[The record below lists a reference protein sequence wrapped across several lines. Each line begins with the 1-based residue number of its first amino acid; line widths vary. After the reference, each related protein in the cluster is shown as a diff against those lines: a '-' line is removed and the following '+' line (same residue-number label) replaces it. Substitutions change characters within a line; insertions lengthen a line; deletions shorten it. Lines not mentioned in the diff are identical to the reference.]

1 MALRRSHGRFERAPK
16 GPFHESL
23 ENAAMQDETPAPR
36 APTSIFEISA
46 FDPEAR
52 SNPHP
57 RMKALREDGRVL
69 RDEAVKTWLLSHY
82 DDIRATVNDGTFVR
96 HPLNAE
102 EGSMSRML
110 LDPEDPDGTRTSIL
124 FMDDP
129 DHARNRRPLM
139 QAFYSRIKKMERE
152 IEDLI
157 DGVVD
162 AAPASG
168 RFDLM
173 EQIAVP
179 LPILVIAHILGVD
192 ESRLV
197 EFRAWSEGL
206 ILGLNPLRTP
216 EQTAWME
223 ESREKLDQYFTELME
238 ARRAAPR
245 DDLISDMVQ
254 AQAAGGDFS
263 DDELRINLQALLVGG
278 NLTTTDLIG
287 NGVWL
292 LLTHPE
298 QLAAFKADP
307 KLDAPAVEEVL
318 RYEAPVQ
325 ATSRIL
331 AEDREVAGC
340 PMKKSRPV
348 FMSLA
353 AANRDP
359 SKFERPEAFDI
370 TVKRR
375 SHVSFGGG
383 AHICI
388 GAPLARIEARRV
400 YRKLF
405 ERYPD
410 MKLAEQS
417 ISWRALPFFRGIE
430 KLEVEV

>member
-1 MALRRSHGRFERAPK
+1 MRD
-16 GPFHESL
+16 
-23 ENAAMQDETPAPR
+23 ENPTPG
-36 APTSIFEISA
+36 APTSILEISA

-52 SNPHP
+52 EDPHP
-57 RMKALREDGRVL
+57 RMRALREEGRVL
-69 RDEAVKTWLLSHY
+69 RDETVKAWLLSHY
-82 DDIRATVNDGTFVR
+82 DDIRTTVNDGTFVR
-96 HPLNAE
+96 HPSKAE
-102 EGSMSRML
+102 EGSITRML
-110 LDPEDPDGTRTSIL
+110 ADPDDPEGGRTSIL

-139 QAFYSRIKKMERE
+139 QAFYQRIKKMEAE
-152 IEDLI
+152 IVALI
-157 DGVVD
+157 DGVID
-162 AAPASG
+162 AAPDSG

-173 EQIAVP
+173 EHIAVP
-179 LPILVIAHILGVD
+179 VPILVIAHILGVD
-192 ESRLV
+192 ESRLG

-206 ILGLNPLRTP
+206 ILGLNPMRTP
-216 EQTAWME
+216 EQTAYME
-223 ESREKLDQYFTELME
+223 ASRDKLDRYFTELME
-238 ARRAAPR
+238 ARRKHPR
-245 DDLISDMVQ
+245 SDLISDMVQ
-254 AQAAGGDFS
+254 AQAAGGDFA
-263 DDELRINLQALLVGG
+263 DEELRINLQALLVGG

-292 LLTHPE
+292 FLTHPE
-298 QLAAFKADP
+298 QLEAFKADP
-307 KLDAPAVEEVL
+307 KLDVPAVEEVL

-331 AEDREVAGC
+331 SEDREVAGC
-340 PMKKSRPV
+340 PMHKSQPV

-359 SKFERPEAFDI
+359 KRFENPEAFDI

-405 ERYPD
+405 ERYPN
-410 MKLAEQS
+410 MTMPGQN
-417 ISWRALPFFRGIE
+417 IVWRNLPFFRGIE

>member
-1 MALRRSHGRFERAPK
+1 MRD
-16 GPFHESL
+16 
-23 ENAAMQDETPAPR
+23 ENRTPG
-36 APTSIFEISA
+36 APTSILEISA

-52 SNPHP
+52 EDPHP
-57 RMKALREDGRVL
+57 RMRALREEGRVL
-69 RDEAVKTWLLSHY
+69 RDETVKAWLLSHY
-82 DDIRATVNDGTFVR
+82 DDIRTTVNDGTFVR
-96 HPLNAE
+96 HPSKAE
-102 EGSMSRML
+102 EGSITRML
-110 LDPEDPDGTRTSIL
+110 ADPDDPEGGRTSIL

-129 DHARNRRPLM
+129 DHARNRGPLM
-139 QAFYSRIKKMERE
+139 QAFYQRIKKMEAE
-152 IEDLI
+152 IVALI
-157 DGVVD
+157 DGVID
-162 AAPASG
+162 AAPDSG

-173 EQIAVP
+173 EHIAVP
-179 LPILVIAHILGVD
+179 VPILVIAHILGVD
-192 ESRLV
+192 ESRLG

-206 ILGLNPLRTP
+206 ILGLNPMRTP
-216 EQTAWME
+216 EQTAYME
-223 ESREKLDQYFTELME
+223 ASQDKLDRYFTELME
-238 ARRAAPR
+238 TRRKHPR
-245 DDLISDMVQ
+245 SDLISDMVQ
-254 AQAAGGDFS
+254 AQAAGGDFA
-263 DDELRINLQALLVGG
+263 DEELRINLQALLVGG

-292 LLTHPE
+292 FLTHPE
-298 QLAAFKADP
+298 QLEAFKADP
-307 KLDAPAVEEVL
+307 KLDVPAVEEVL

-331 AEDREVAGC
+331 SEDREVAGC
-340 PMKKSRPV
+340 PMHKSQPV

-359 SKFERPEAFDI
+359 KRFEDPEAFDI

-405 ERYPD
+405 ERYPN
-410 MKLAEQS
+410 MTLPEQK
-417 ISWRALPFFRGIE
+417 IIWRALPFFRGIE

>member
-1 MALRRSHGRFERAPK
+1 MR
-16 GPFHESL
+16 
-23 ENAAMQDETPAPR
+23 DETPLAG
-36 APTSIFEISA
+36 APTSILEISA

-52 SNPHP
+52 ENPHP
-57 RMKALREDGRVL
+57 RMRALREEGRVL
-69 RDEAVKTWLLSHY
+69 RDETVKAWLLSHY
-82 DDIRATVNDGTFVR
+82 DDIRTTVNDGTFVR
-96 HPLNAE
+96 HPSKAE
-102 EGSMSRML
+102 EGSITRML
-110 LDPEDPDGTRTSIL
+110 ADPDDPEGGRTSIL

-139 QAFYSRIKKMERE
+139 QAFYQRIKKMEAE
-152 IEDLI
+152 IVALI
-157 DGVVD
+157 DGVID
-162 AAPASG
+162 AAPDSG

-173 EQIAVP
+173 EHIAVP
-179 LPILVIAHILGVD
+179 IPILVIAHILGVD
-192 ESRLV
+192 ESRLG

-206 ILGLNPLRTP
+206 ILGLNPMRTP
-216 EQTAWME
+216 EQTAYME
-223 ESREKLDQYFTELME
+223 ASRDKLDRYFTELME
-238 ARRAAPR
+238 ARRNHPR
-245 DDLISDMVQ
+245 SDLISDMVQ
-254 AQAAGGDFS
+254 AQAAGGDFA
-263 DDELRINLQALLVGG
+263 DEELRINLQALLVGG

-292 LLTHPE
+292 FLTHPK
-298 QLAAFKADP
+298 QLEAFKADP
-307 KLDAPAVEEVL
+307 KLDVPAVEEVL

-331 AEDREVAGC
+331 SEDREVAGC
-340 PMKKSRPV
+340 PMHKSQPV

-359 SKFERPEAFDI
+359 QRFENPEAFDI
-370 TVKRR
+370 TVRRR

-405 ERYPD
+405 ERYPN
-410 MKLAEQS
+410 MTLPEQN
-417 ISWRALPFFRGIE
+417 IVWRTLPFFRGIE

>member
-1 MALRRSHGRFERAPK
+1 MRD
-16 GPFHESL
+16 
-23 ENAAMQDETPAPR
+23 ENPLPG
-36 APTSIFEISA
+36 APTSILEISA

-52 SNPHP
+52 ENPHP
-57 RMKALREDGRVL
+57 RMRALREEGRVL
-69 RDEAVKTWLLSHY
+69 RDETVKAWLLSHY
-82 DDIRATVNDGTFVR
+82 DDIRTTVNDGTFVR
-96 HPLNAE
+96 HPSKAE
-102 EGSMSRML
+102 EGSITRML
-110 LDPEDPDGTRTSIL
+110 ADPDDPEGGRTSIL

-139 QAFYSRIKKMERE
+139 QAFYQRIKKMEAE
-152 IEDLI
+152 IVALI
-157 DGVVD
+157 DGVID
-162 AAPASG
+162 AAPDSG

-173 EQIAVP
+173 EHIAVP
-179 LPILVIAHILGVD
+179 VPILVIAHILGVD
-192 ESRLV
+192 ESRLG

-206 ILGLNPLRTP
+206 ILGLNPMRTP
-216 EQTAWME
+216 EQTAYME
-223 ESREKLDQYFTELME
+223 ASRDKLDRYFTELME
-238 ARRAAPR
+238 ARRKHPR
-245 DDLISDMVQ
+245 SDLISDMVQ
-254 AQAAGGDFS
+254 AQAAGGDFA
-263 DDELRINLQALLVGG
+263 DEELRINLQALLVGG

-292 LLTHPE
+292 FLTHPG
-298 QLAAFKADP
+298 QLEAFKADP
-307 KLDAPAVEEVL
+307 KLDVPAVEEVL

-331 AEDREVAGC
+331 SEDREVAGC
-340 PMKKSRPV
+340 PMHKSQPV

-359 SKFERPEAFDI
+359 KRFEDPEAFDI

-405 ERYPD
+405 ERYPN
-410 MKLAEQS
+410 MTLPEQK
-417 ISWRALPFFRGIE
+417 IVWRTLPFFRGIE

>member
-1 MALRRSHGRFERAPK
+1 MS
-16 GPFHESL
+16 
-23 ENAAMQDETPAPR
+23 DETKAPE
-36 APTSIFEISA
+36 APTSIMQISA
-46 FDPEAR
+46 FDPAAR
-52 SNPHP
+52 DDPHP
-57 RMKALREDGRVL
+57 RLKALRESGRVM

-96 HPLNAE
+96 QPRKAE

-110 LDPEDPDGTRTSIL
+110 VNPDDPEGRRNSIL
-124 FMDDP
+124 FLDDP

-139 QAFYSRIKKMERE
+139 QAFYKRIKKMEAE
-152 IEDLI
+152 IEALI
-157 DGVVD
+157 DGVIEQ
-162 AAPASG
+162 APTSG

-173 EQIAVP
+173 EHVAVP
-179 LPILVIAHILGVD
+179 IPILVIAHILGVD
-192 ESRLV
+192 ESRLT

-206 ILGLNPLRTP
+206 ILGLNPMRSA

-223 ESREKLDQYFTELME
+223 ESSAKLEAYFTELMD
-238 ARRAAPR
+238 ARRAEPK

-263 DDELRINLQALLVGG
+263 DEELRINLTALLVGG

-292 LLTHPE
+292 FLTHPE
-298 QLAAFKADP
+298 QLEAFKADP
-307 KLDAPAVEEVL
+307 KLDVPAVEEVL

-325 ATSRIL
+325 ATSRIV

-340 PMKKSRPV
+340 PMKKSQPV

-359 SKFERPEAFDI
+359 DKFERPEAFDI
-370 TVKRR
+370 TVKRA
-375 SHVSFGGG
+375 SHISFGGG

-405 ERYPD
+405 ERYPA
-410 MKLAEQS
+410 MKLPEQE
-417 ISWRALPFFRGIE
+417 IVWRALPFFRGIE

>member
-1 MALRRSHGRFERAPK
+1 MPD
-16 GPFHESL
+16 
-23 ENAAMQDETPAPR
+23 ENPLPG
-36 APTSIFEISA
+36 APTSILEISA

-52 SNPHP
+52 ENPHP
-57 RMKALREDGRVL
+57 RMRALREEGRVL
-69 RDEAVKTWLLSHY
+69 RDETVKAWLLSHY
-82 DDIRATVNDGTFVR
+82 DDIRTTVNDGTFVR
-96 HPLNAE
+96 HPSKAE
-102 EGSMSRML
+102 EGSITRML
-110 LDPEDPDGTRTSIL
+110 ADPDDPEGGRTSIL

-139 QAFYSRIKKMERE
+139 QAFYQRIKKMEAE
-152 IEDLI
+152 IVALI
-157 DGVVD
+157 DGVID

-173 EQIAVP
+173 EHIAVP
-179 LPILVIAHILGVD
+179 IPILVIAHILGVD
-192 ESRLV
+192 ESRLG

-206 ILGLNPLRTP
+206 ILGLNPMRTP
-216 EQTAWME
+216 EQTAYME
-223 ESREKLDQYFTELME
+223 ASRDKLDRYFTELME
-238 ARRAAPR
+238 ARRNHPR
-245 DDLISDMVQ
+245 SDLISDMVQ
-254 AQAAGGDFS
+254 AQAAGGDFA
-263 DDELRINLQALLVGG
+263 DEELRINLQALLVGG

-292 LLTHPE
+292 FLTHPE
-298 QLAAFKADP
+298 QLEAFKADP
-307 KLDAPAVEEVL
+307 KLDVPAVEEVL

-331 AEDREVAGC
+331 SEDREVAGC
-340 PMKKSRPV
+340 PMHKSQPV

-359 SKFERPEAFDI
+359 QRFENPEAFDI
-370 TVKRR
+370 TVRRR

-405 ERYPD
+405 ERYPN
-410 MKLAEQS
+410 MTLPEQN
-417 ISWRALPFFRGIE
+417 IVWRTLPFFRGIE

>member
-1 MALRRSHGRFERAPK
+1 MPD
-16 GPFHESL
+16 
-23 ENAAMQDETPAPR
+23 ENPTPG
-36 APTSIFEISA
+36 APTSILEISA

-52 SNPHP
+52 ENPHP
-57 RMKALREDGRVL
+57 RMRALREEGRVL
-69 RDEAVKTWLLSHY
+69 RDETVKTWLLSHY

-96 HPLNAE
+96 HPSKAE
-102 EGSMSRML
+102 EGSISRML
-110 LDPEDPDGTRTSIL
+110 ADPDDPEGARTSIL

-139 QAFYSRIKKMERE
+139 QAFYQRIKKMEAE
-152 IEDLI
+152 ILALI
-157 DGVVD
+157 DGVID
-162 AAPASG
+162 AAPDSG

-173 EQIAVP
+173 EHIAVP
-179 LPILVIAHILGVD
+179 VPILVIAHILGVD
-192 ESRLV
+192 ESRLA
-197 EFRAWSEGL
+197 EFREWSEGL
-206 ILGLNPLRTP
+206 ILGLNPMRTP
-216 EQTAWME
+216 EQTAYME
-223 ESREKLDQYFTELME
+223 ASRDKLDRYFTELMA
-238 ARRAAPR
+238 ARREDPR
-245 DDLISDMVQ
+245 NDLISDMVQ
-254 AQAAGGDFS
+254 AQAAGGDFA
-263 DDELRINLQALLVGG
+263 DEELRINLQALLVGG

-292 LLTHPE
+292 FLTHPE
-298 QLAAFKADP
+298 QLEAFKADP
-307 KLDAPAVEEVL
+307 KLDVPAVEEVL

-331 AEDREVAGC
+331 SEDREVAGC
-340 PMKKSRPV
+340 PMHKSQPV

-359 SKFERPEAFDI
+359 KRFEDPEAFDI

-405 ERYPD
+405 ERYPN
-410 MKLAEQS
+410 MTLPEQK
-417 ISWRALPFFRGIE
+417 IVWRTLPFFRGIE

>member
-1 MALRRSHGRFERAPK
+1 MS
-16 GPFHESL
+16 
-23 ENAAMQDETPAPR
+23 DETPKPAT
-36 APTSIFEISA
+36 ASLFDISA
-46 FDPEAR
+46 FDPVAR
-52 SNPHP
+52 ENPHP
-57 RMKALREDGRVL
+57 RMKALRERGRVL
-69 RDEAVKTWLLSHY
+69 RDEAIKTWLLTRY

-96 HPLNAE
+96 HPRNAE
-102 EGSMSRML
+102 EGSISRML
-110 LDPEDPDGTRTSIL
+110 LDPNDPDGTRTSIL
-124 FMDDP
+124 FMDNP
-129 DHARNRRPLM
+129 DHARNRGPLM
-139 QAFYSRIKKMERE
+139 EAFYRRIKTMRGE
-152 IEDLI
+152 IEALI
-157 DGVVD
+157 DGVIE

-173 EQIAVP
+173 EHIAVP
-179 LPILVIAHILGVD
+179 VPILVIAHILGVD
-192 ESRLV
+192 EGRLK
-197 EFRAWSEGL
+197 EFREWSEGL

-216 EQTAWME
+216 EQTAFME
-223 ESREKLDQYFTELME
+223 DSAAKLDAYFTELM
-238 ARRAAPR
+238 AKRRKSPR
-245 DDLISDMVQ
+245 EDLISDMVQ

-263 DDELRINLQALLVGG
+263 DNELRINLQALLVGG

-292 LLTHPE
+292 FLTHPE
-298 QLAAFKADP
+298 QLEAFKADT
-307 KLDAPAVEEVL
+307 KLDQTAVEEVL

-325 ATSRIL
+325 ATSRIV

-340 PMKKSRPV
+340 PMKKSQPV

-359 SKFERPEAFDI
+359 EKFANPEAFDV
-370 TVKRR
+370 TVKRP

-405 ERYPD
+405 ERYPN
-410 MKLAEQS
+410 MKLPDQQ
-417 ISWRALPFFRGIE
+417 ITWRALPFFRGIE

>member
-1 MALRRSHGRFERAPK
+1 M
-16 GPFHESL
+16 
-23 ENAAMQDETPAPR
+23 ENEIPEVK

-52 SNPHP
+52 DDPHP
-57 RMKALREDGRVL
+57 RMKALREQGRVL
-69 RDEAVKTWLLSHY
+69 RDEGVKSWLLSHY
-82 DDIRATVNDGTFVR
+82 DDIRATVNDPTYVR
-96 HPLNAE
+96 NPSKAE
-102 EGSMSRML
+102 EGSISRML
-110 LDPEDPDGTRTSIL
+110 VDPDDPEGRRTSIL

-139 QAFYSRIKKMERE
+139 QAFYARIKKMEAE
-152 IEDLI
+152 IEVLI
-157 DGVVD
+157 DGIID

-173 EQIAVP
+173 EHIAVP

-216 EQTAWME
+216 EQTAYME
-223 ESREKLDQYFTELME
+223 DSRKKLDAYFTELMD
-238 ARRAAPR
+238 ARRVDPR

-254 AQAAGGDFS
+254 AQAAGGDFA

-292 LLTHPE
+292 FLTHPE
-298 QLAAFKADP
+298 QLEALKADP
-307 KLDAPAVEEVL
+307 KLAVPAVEEVL

-340 PMKKSRPV
+340 PMKKSQPV

-359 SKFERPEAFDI
+359 DRFEHPEAFDI

-410 MKLAEQS
+410 MKLAEQALE
-417 ISWRALPFFRGIE
+417 WRTLPFFRGIE

>member
-1 MALRRSHGRFERAPK
+1 MRD
-16 GPFHESL
+16 
-23 ENAAMQDETPAPR
+23 ENPTPG
-36 APTSIFEISA
+36 APTSILEISA

-52 SNPHP
+52 EDPHP
-57 RMKALREDGRVL
+57 RMRALREEGRVL
-69 RDEAVKTWLLSHY
+69 RDETVKAWLLSHY
-82 DDIRATVNDGTFVR
+82 DDIRSTVNDGTFVR
-96 HPLNAE
+96 HPSKAE
-102 EGSMSRML
+102 EGSITRML
-110 LDPEDPDGTRTSIL
+110 ADPDDPEGGRTSIL

-139 QAFYSRIKKMERE
+139 QAFYQRIKKMEAE
-152 IEDLI
+152 IVALI
-157 DGVVD
+157 DGVID
-162 AAPASG
+162 AAPDSG

-173 EQIAVP
+173 EHIAVP
-179 LPILVIAHILGVD
+179 VPILVIAHILGVD
-192 ESRLV
+192 ESRLG

-206 ILGLNPLRTP
+206 ILGLNPMRTP
-216 EQTAWME
+216 EQTAYME
-223 ESREKLDQYFTELME
+223 ASRDKLDRYFTELME
-238 ARRAAPR
+238 ARRKHPR
-245 DDLISDMVQ
+245 SDLISDMVQ
-254 AQAAGGDFS
+254 AQAAGGDFA
-263 DDELRINLQALLVGG
+263 DEELRINLQALLVGG

-292 LLTHPE
+292 FLTHPE
-298 QLAAFKADP
+298 QLEAFKADP
-307 KLDAPAVEEVL
+307 KLDVPAVEEVL

-331 AEDREVAGC
+331 SEDREVAGC
-340 PMKKSRPV
+340 PMHKSQPV

-359 SKFERPEAFDI
+359 KRFENPEAFDI

-405 ERYPD
+405 ERYPN
-410 MKLAEQS
+410 MTMPEQK
-417 ISWRALPFFRGIE
+417 IVWRTLPFFRGIE